1 MRTPIFRPAL
11 LSLIC
16 LSCGC
21 NWFLP
26 LAFILPDTKKVPAEF
41 AGLAKK
47 TALVMVWA
55 EPETQYDYL
64 HIRLE
69 LSSFIGDKILAEV
82 DGIQVIDAR
91 EVEDYIERTPE
102 AAYSPRMVGEHFT
115 VDMVVY
121 LELLEFQV
129 RDPTAPDFLQGKV
142 LASVGVHDLTGDAD
156 EEQYF
161 ELEQVAV
168 VHPDRPVLFTP
179 SAPLVVRNQTYAKF
193 AEAVARKFYAHE
205 EKL

>member
-1 MRTPIFRPAL
+1 MRTPIVRPAL
-11 LSLIC
+11 LGLIC

-26 LAFILPDTKKVPAEF
+26 LAFILPDTKTVPAEF
-41 AGLAKK
+41 AGLAEK
-47 TALVMVWA
+47 TALVVVWA

-82 DGIQVIDAR
+82 DKVHVIDAR

-102 AAYSPRMVGEHFT
+102 AAYSPRMVGEQFM

-121 LELLEFQV
+121 VELLEFQV

-142 LASVGVHDLTGDAD
+142 RASVGVHDLTGDAD
-156 EEQYF
+156 EGQYF

-168 VHPDRPVLFTP
+168 IHPDQPELFTP
-179 SAPLVVRNQTYAKF
+179 QAPLVVRNQTYAKF
-193 AEAVARKFYAHE
+193 AEAVARKFYDHK